1 MYLALVYPTN
11 RTIYFEFLNLALWFC
26 EIFTK
31 FITCLHKIEIEVS
44 TEVSWEFFISP
55 IWYLTNYQST
65 VKISGWCQTSRYQ
78 CSNKWDMLVIWRSSL
93 PFTYYLNFE
102 SNTYMVKLNWCYNAT
117 SLKLWPNCSQPLSQ
131 WKGVILKFLCEL
143 PKSSK
148 ENFSKLPQVSRLL
161 VDRFAISPLLFL
173 VHTFPKKLSFKTN
186 WK

>member
-1 MYLALVYPTN
+1 MISRNQASPLSEPPNSGGALAPPAPPLST
-11 RTIYFEFLNLALWFC
+11 AL
-26 EIFTK
+26 
-31 FITCLHKIEIEVS
+31 
-44 TEVSWEFFISP
+44 
-55 IWYLTNYQST
+55 
-65 VKISGWCQTSRYQ
+65 SRYQ
-78 CSNKWDMLVIWRSSL
+78 CSNKWDMLVIWWSSL

-131 WKGVILKFLCEL
+131 WKGVIFKFLCEL
-143 PKSSK
+143 PKSLK

-173 VHTFPKKLSFKTN
+173 VHTFPNYLSFKTN